1 LRRLGK
7 KRWPKTLK
15 WRKGGSGRVASADII
30 AILRMLR
37 ADCEVGHAGGYE
49 RLIRI
54 FLRQPNPSERIW
66 QENAKSTT

>member
-49 RLIRI
+49 
-54 FLRQPNPSERIW
+54 LRYVLVWPSEPLLFVW
-66 QENAKSTT
+66 